1 MISSAHMAGVW
12 ESRRA
17 LDVALFDAL
26 RFLRRTRHVDRSSAA
41 MQRPPHL
48 QPRGCRTA
56 RHVLTMEPNDDLAVA
71 LVHRALRET

>member
-26 RFLRRTRHVDRSSAA
+26 RFLREN
-41 MQRPPHL
+41 P
-48 QPRGCRTA
+48 A
-56 RHVLTMEPNDDLAVA
+56 R
-71 LVHRALRET
+71 